1 MYPESAGPA
10 APTPSS
16 AVPAQAGPPRRRSTT
31 LDLALIA
38 AFAALTAVLGIV
50 AVPVGG
56 AGVPV
61 VLQNTAVILTAMLL
75 GARRGTLSV
84 LLFVGVGLLGVP
96 NLAGGHPT
104 LAALSG
110 PTVGYI
116 VGYIL
121 CAPLVGFLAGPA
133 LRGLARAGRSR
144 SATVPRAGVVLLA
157 GVLGVVVQYVCGAA
171 GLVARTSLFPG
182 AALLSNTPFIPGD
195 AVKIV
200 VATVIAVG
208 VVRAVPDLLPPS
220 LPRRRS
226 PAPPSSPTGA
236 RRDDR

>member
-1 MYPESAGPA
+1 PH
-10 APTPSS
+10 
-16 AVPAQAGPPRRRSTT
+16 RRSTT
-31 LDLALIA
+31 LDLALVA

-61 VLQNTAVILTAMLL
+61 VLQNAAVILTAMLL
-75 GARRGTLSV
+75 GPRRGTLSV

-116 VGYIL
+116 VGYIV
-121 CAPLVGFLAGPA
+121 CAPVVGLLAGPA
-133 LRGLARAGRSR
+133 LRGLTRGGRSR
-144 SATVPRAGVVLLA
+144 TVTAPRVAVVFLA
-157 GVLGVVVQYVCGAA
+157 GVLGVVVQYACGAA
-171 GLVARTSLFPG
+171 GLVARTTLDPG

-195 AVKIV
+195 AVKVV
-200 VATVIAVG
+200 VATVIAVA

-220 LPRRRS
+220 
-226 PAPPSSPTGA
+226 A
-236 RRDDR
+236 